1 MTNKSA
7 PNNPPTPPA
16 PGAKPAEPAQSAPP
30 AYTPLAWSY
39 PFPPSSKDD
48 VTDPMTYMKAL
59 ATAEDG
65 FYPLGTSGYWH
76 GGIHFGEKTGK
87 ALKQS
92 EGVCAIAAG
101 EVVAYRLD
109 STYPELTYN
118 EPKPPERYALYSTG
132 FVLVRHTLTLPP
144 VPPKKP
150 PPTPAPAGASGAN
163 ATPPAPAPAPSN
175 PSPDEKLTFFSL
187 YMHTLDW
194 ATYQAAFDQPKAA
207 AADSKAPK
215 LQPMPYWQTE
225 RVYRALKPNKQDI
238 PKPKPT
244 DRPDDKL
251 TCDVNTEL
259 PGPISGVRVHS
270 MADKKSK
277 IYGLLPDGAE
287 IVLNESDNGGHAG
300 WAKIKEVRSGSPV
313 GPVVGQ
319 APDTNASW
327 GYVSISDLQV
337 ISKSGPL
344 DQVVVLATPHRVKA
358 GEVIAHIGQ
367 YQRYREAKNLKPLPT
382 RPLLHLEVF
391 AGPELPAFIAKSQA
405 RAKELSD
412 ADPHMEKPFLE
423 ILPGAKLVT
432 KIPPPD
438 YTLEKGGLKLVAVSD
453 PKSHWVMVQPNTI
466 TTTPAQPVPTSKG
479 KPMPA
484 AKPGQHETPAGAP
497 FWVDSNLAN
506 KMTTGPV
513 QGWKDFPL
521 KVSQADGPG
530 TDFRDVFRVADL
542 DKKFGIQNLARE
554 APDANKKGHRWWN
567 VIVGTKDGKTRQG
580 WVREEDHPKVSLR
593 SPWDWPGFEL
603 VDNSAVTPSEMFK
616 RCLFVSGLAI
626 GADQELFK
634 TSADTLANS
643 ELIRKLE
650 TAIDADHDG
659 MVTASELANAQ
670 NVPWSAEAISHLV
683 VKSESEWGGNMA
695 AWAALTPF
703 MKAMAWKWQNEMERI
718 KKLQWWEDIQC
729 SNVNI
734 LPKEP
739 KPWHLH
745 PIGLIGNFMQSTCS
759 CNKDITEEE
768 LDLILPPEV
777 KAKGLFFDA
786 HDKSVRGFDK
796 GEFLGLLNRY
806 MRENDMMTCVRK
818 AHFLSQMSHECDE
831 LKTNEERR
839 NRDGSIPS
847 GWNNYH
853 GGSNY
858 HGRGLIQLTH
868 DTNYIAY
875 GNFIGDAT
883 IGTDPDKVSHSID
896 HTVHSACWYW
906 RKGSNW
912 GDVNPKADKNDFYA
926 VTVAVN
932 GGFNHVED
940 RFVALNKLA
949 KLLGAERCATIP
961 GLRFK
966 DYDIEK
972 SSIYGTKFYKSHLE
986 TAKKAVEAVN
996 EKKSEV

>member
-1 MTNKSA
+1 
-7 PNNPPTPPA
+7 
-16 PGAKPAEPAQSAPP
+16 
-30 AYTPLAWSY
+30 
-39 PFPPSSKDD
+39 
-48 VTDPMTYMKAL
+48 MTYMKAL

-92 EGVCAIAAG
+92 DGVCAIAAG

-150 PPTPAPAGASGAN
+150 APTPAPAGASGAS

-238 PKPKPT
+238 PKPNPT
-244 DRPDDKL
+244 DHPDDKL

-259 PGPISGVRVHS
+259 PGPIPGVRVHS

-319 APDTNASW
+319 APDANALW
-327 GYVSISDLQV
+327 GYVSISDLQL

-391 AGPELPAFIAKSQA
+391 AGPDLPAFIAKSQA

-423 ILPGAKLVT
+423 ILAGAKLVT
-432 KIPPPD
+432 KIPPAD
-438 YTLEKGGLKLVAVSD
+438 YTLEKGGLKLVPVSD
-453 PKSHWVMVQPNTI
+453 PKSRWVKVQPKTV
-466 TTTPAQPVPTSKG
+466 T
-479 KPMPA
+479 MPA
-484 AKPGQHETPAGAP
+484 AQPAPAATDKGKSKHTPVKQHGPTETPAGAP
-497 FWVDSNLAN
+497 FWVDSSLAN

-542 DKKFGIQNLARE
+542 DKKSGIQDLARE
-554 APDANKKGHRWWN
+554 DPDANKKAHRWWN

-580 WVREEDHPKVSLR
+580 WVREEDHPKVSLC

-603 VDNSAVTPSEMFK
+603 VDNSSVTPSEMFK

-695 AWAALTPF
+695 PWAALTPF

-739 KPWHLH
+739 RPWHFH
-745 PIGLIGNFMQSTCS
+745 PIGLIGNFMAGCS
-759 CNKDITEEE
+759 DKCKTDVLEFPTTEGSYYASVAGFH
-768 LDLILPPEV
+768 LILDIEGYRSTPYVPGGNQDQSSGVTIGYGYDLGQQPEATARNDLTGFFTEAEISRLLTAIGKHGDAARAFIPSFGDIKISEPKALEMAKNVKRRYAQFTVDAFPGITKLHPHCQGALLSLVYNRGSSLEDKPGQRSRVHMRNIRAAIQNNNLPEV
-777 KAKGLFFDA
+777 AAQLRAMKALWVGTGAD
-786 HDKSVRGFDK
+786 
-796 GEFLGLLNRY
+796 GLLTR
-806 MRENDMMTCVRK
+806 REK
-818 AHFLSQMSHECDE
+818 
-831 LKTNEERR
+831 
-839 NRDGSIPS
+839 
-847 GWNNYH
+847 
-853 GGSNY
+853 
-858 HGRGLIQLTH
+858 
-868 DTNYIAY
+868 
-875 GNFIGDAT
+875 
-883 IGTDPDKVSHSID
+883 
-896 HTVHSACWYW
+896 
-906 RKGSNW
+906 
-912 GDVNPKADKNDFYA
+912 
-926 VTVAVN
+926 
-932 GGFNHVED
+932 
-940 RFVALNKLA
+940 
-949 KLLGAERCATIP
+949 
-961 GLRFK
+961 
-966 DYDIEK
+966 
-972 SSIYGTKFYKSHLE
+972 
-986 TAKKAVEAVN
+986 EAVLF
-996 EKKSEV
+996 EKGMICDCWR